1 MLQLTK
7 RFTKRIVLAVAMV
20 AAGGLALGSAGEA
33 EARGCGPYGYGYGGG
48 YYGGGFGPRA
58 VVVSRPVV
66 VAPRGFGY
74 GYGYGRNVGYYGA
87 GYRGFY
93 GPRGGVSIGFGF

>member
-1 MLQLTK
+1 
-7 RFTKRIVLAVAMV
+7 MV

-48 YYGGGFGPRA
+48 GFYGAGFGPRA

-66 VAPRGFGY
+66 VAPRAGFGY
-74 GYGYGRNVGYYGA
+74 GYGRGGGFYGA